1 MSPTTSTISVGEL
14 RQNPTAVLNHVED
27 GATVVVLRHNRPIA
41 DLVPH
46 RPAYGVSGAEVM
58 ARLRRF
64 DLDPHLMADLAAARD
79 EPERD
84 LWG

>member
-1 MSPTTSTISVGEL
+1 
-14 RQNPTAVLNHVED
+14 
-27 GATVVVLRHNRPIA
+27 
-41 DLVPH
+41 
-46 RPAYGVSGAEVM
+46 M